1 MALALGTTTSD
12 TFSSATTSTSPGT
25 STSSDGGGSGFLRPW
40 SLVQLLAGWR
50 LRRSHAH
57 L

>member
-12 TFSSATTSTSPGT
+12 TFSSATTSTPPGT
-25 STSSDGGGSGFLRPW
+25 LTSSDGGGSGFLRPW
-40 SLVQLLAGWR
+40 SLVLLLVGWR